1 MHARLGFSVAA
12 HVDPEVLIVD
22 EVLSV
27 GDFVFQQN
35 CMERMRSVIQGGATV
50 LFVSHNLKAVTEL
63 CQRTMLLEH
72 GKVVTTGP
80 TDAVIRR
87 YMSDILKP
95 DSKLENK
102 KAYISNVT
110 VRDSAGEQ
118 ATFESGQTAWVDVE
132 VTAREAVD
140 KLAVVIW
147 LNDETQY
154 EIFNTSTERLG
165 YGSFSLKPGQT
176 YKCTFELTL
185 NAAHGSFG
193 LCVCIHRY
201 DIQQDFD
208 RRVPAAMLFVGSS
221 MGVRGAVNCFPKV
234 LRAGVVETA
243 KEVVRT

>member
-1 MHARLGFSVAA
+1 
-12 HVDPEVLIVD
+12 
-22 EVLSV
+22 
-27 GDFVFQQN
+27 
-35 CMERMRSVIQGGATV
+35 
-50 LFVSHNLKAVTEL
+50 
-63 CQRTMLLEH
+63 
-72 GKVVTTGP
+72 
-80 TDAVIRR
+80 VIRR

-95 DSKLENK
+95 DSSIEK
-102 KAYISNVT
+102 KQVYISEVT
-110 VRDSAGEQ
+110 VRDRNGEQ

-154 EIFNTSTERLG
+154 EIFSTSTERLG
-165 YGSFSLKPGQT
+165 HGSFSLKPGQT

-201 DIQQDFD
+201 DIQQDYD

-234 LRAGVVETA
+234 LNAGVVETA